1 MWIPST
7 EPWEDQNKRVSLSD
21 EIVPFSAVSV
31 LVHNHTNRATKSN
44 LFLWIHIRHRDF
56 AFWTT
61 SRFLVSGSIVS
72 SHTDP
77 CRYTDLTLP
86 SSNVDQIVIRTNGDL
101 FALPIAGPTGQL
113 YVRPVKGS
121 ERYTFK
127 STKLKCHKWEV
138 GVGSDLKVR
147 GVVLRL
153 RSVREVPS
161 DDGSGGRRDARRC
174 VWAECLL
181 AVEGSSRGHRGG
193 ERGARAFS
201 GRTSPEDPEHGV
213 QSHRLRDSG
222 HGIEVRHRA
231 RSDRVVMAPAA
242 FGTCFPSERSFPSSC
257 RAPSC
262 RR

>member
-72 SHTDP
+72 SRTDP

-147 GVVLRL
+147 G
-153 RSVREVPS
+153 
-161 DDGSGGRRDARRC
+161 GRRDARRC

-181 AVEGSSRGHRGG
+181 VVEGSSRGHRGG

>member
-1 MWIPST
+1 M
-7 EPWEDQNKRVSLSD
+7 SLSD

-44 LFLWIHIRHRDF
+44 LFLWIHTRHRDF

-72 SHTDP
+72 SRTDP

-147 GVVLRL
+147 GVVLLMTGAEDGEMRVGACG
-153 RSVREVPS
+153 RSTR
-161 DDGSGGRRDARRC
+161 
-174 VWAECLL
+174 
-181 AVEGSSRGHRGG
+181 
-193 ERGARAFS
+193 
-201 GRTSPEDPEHGV
+201 
-213 QSHRLRDSG
+213 
-222 HGIEVRHRA
+222 
-231 RSDRVVMAPAA
+231 
-242 FGTCFPSERSFPSSC
+242 
-257 RAPSC
+257 
-262 RR
+262 